1 MYFSYS
7 HSCCIHDI
15 FLMILM
21 VMTGKVLQ
29 HLSCGLIQ
37 RDLIEA
43 GVFFTFQTSASGFL
57 LGVDH
62 LTFGGGGG
70 GEGRKNWLVQ
80 EFFLTGQ

>member
-1 MYFSYS
+1 
-7 HSCCIHDI
+7 
-15 FLMILM
+15 M

-29 HLSCGLIQ
+29 HLSCELIQ

-62 LTFGGGGG
+62 VTLGGGGGGG
-70 GEGRKNWLVQ
+70 GEKGRKNWLVQ

>member
-7 HSCCIHDI
+7 HSCYVHDI

-37 RDLIEA
+37 RDLIKA
-43 GVFFTFQTSASGFL
+43 GVFFTFQRSASGFL
-57 LGVDH
+57 LGLDH
-62 LTFGGGGG
+62 LTLGGGG
-70 GEGRKNWLVQ
+70 GEKGRKNWLVQ